1 MQRRKDDVMH
11 RDSKT
16 RRYTSA
22 VIRERELRQ
31 PKHTDPES
39 LRRFREKPY
48 QLKYMEKLKQM
59 REMENDR
66 GRDLPGVPAGE
77 GTRGDNSIS

>member
-1 MQRRKDDVMH
+1 MMFMH

-22 VIRERELRQ
+22 EIRERELRQ

-48 QLKYMEKLKQM
+48 QLKYMEKL
-59 REMENDR
+59 RGMENDR
-66 GRDLPGVPAGE
+66 K
-77 GTRGDNSIS
+77 